1 MGKQC
6 MSNIT
11 IVRLQTLIDNPS
23 ALEGKQAKCAFN
35 TRYSLIFCDMME
47 LRLWCAMVELR
58 GYR

>member
-1 MGKQC
+1 